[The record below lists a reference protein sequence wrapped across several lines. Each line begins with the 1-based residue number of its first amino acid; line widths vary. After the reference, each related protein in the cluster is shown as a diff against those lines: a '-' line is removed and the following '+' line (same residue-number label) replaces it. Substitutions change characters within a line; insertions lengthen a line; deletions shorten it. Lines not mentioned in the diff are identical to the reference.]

1 MANPF
6 NNGSQGQKQASNV
19 NINEL
24 LANMKKINNPKAIKQ
39 MIMNNNPQLAQM
51 LNDIERSGMH
61 PVQYI
66 AQQAILRNINI
77 RPEQIQQMFNEIS
90 SQFN

>member
-6 NNGSQGQKQASNV
+6 NSGSQGQQQTSNV

-39 MIMNNNPQLAQM
+39 MIINNNPQLAQM
-51 LNDIERSGMH
+51 LNDIERSNMH

-66 AQQAILRNINI
+66 AQQAVLRNINI

-90 SQFN
+90 SQFK